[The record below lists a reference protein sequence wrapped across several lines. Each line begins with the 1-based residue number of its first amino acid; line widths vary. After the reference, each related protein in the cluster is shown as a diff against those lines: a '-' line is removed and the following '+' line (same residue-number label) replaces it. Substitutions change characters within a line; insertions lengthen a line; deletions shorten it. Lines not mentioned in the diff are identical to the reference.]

1 MTGMLDFRRHGS
13 VSNVFQR
20 IVSMMKTSGEQNS
33 PEADSTIGAHRPI
46 QVVFMW
52 NLSGDD
58 LLNFGLRGV
67 PCWQQQRR
75 KDRSRN

>member
-52 NLSGDD
+52 NLFGDD
-58 LLNFGLRGV
+58 LLYFGLRGV
-67 PCWQQQRR
+67 PCWQQQWR
-75 KDRSRN
+75 KQPS